1 MDVEMGLIMCNMIQA
16 RPGGVVWDPFCGT
29 GSLLINAAHF
39 GAFTMGSDID
49 IRVIKWGK
57 KDGKT
62 GENVDVVSFFS
73 ISVRAIRLTA
83 CFVRSQWTNFTD
95 YGLEPPVGL
104 LRMDLHKH
112 SWTNMKHVEGMLQG
126 VVGDPPY
133 GVRAGGRKSGGRK
146 RADDGSI
153 KPVPEEHR

>member
-62 GENVDVVSFFS
+62 GENVDV
-73 ISVRAIRLTA
+73 
-83 CFVRSQWTNFTD
+83 WTNFTD

-133 GVRAGGRKSGGRK
+133 GVRAGGRKSGGRTTAASSPSQ
-146 RADDGSI
+146 RSTGESLFFYFRI
-153 KPVPEEHR
+153 GNY